1 VAEASLW
8 APHQRCDTAA
18 SVDTDEQLLQRWRE
32 GDRDAGSRLLA
43 RYINMLRA
51 YFVRRVHECDP
62 ADLVQEVFL
71 RMTLA
76 RDRFEGR
83 SLVRTYVVH
92 IARNVFREKVRELH
106 RPNGQFDP
114 LVESLAQISGHSQSS
129 ILGNDEE
136 LQLMLDAMQHI
147 EEAQLELLEL
157 HYFYDYTQAEIAEIE
172 EIPIGTVKSRIEA
185 ARRALLREFMNL
197 LGPGR
202 DAWTEDAFERGL
214 VRVRQAVLRGQPRS

>member
-1 VAEASLW
+1 M
-8 APHQRCDTAA
+8 
-18 SVDTDEQLLQRWRE
+18 DTDEQLLQRWRE

-43 RYINMLRA
+43 RYIKMLRA
-51 YFVRRVHECDP
+51 YFVRRLRECDP
-62 ADLVQEVFL
+62 ADLVQDVFL
-71 RMTLA
+71 RMTKA
-76 RDRFEGR
+76 RDRFEDR
-83 SLVRTYVVH
+83 SSVKTYVLH

-106 RPNGQFDP
+106 RPNGKFDP
-114 LVESLAQISGHSQSS
+114 LVESLAQINGHSQSS

-157 HYFYDYTQAEIAEIE
+157 HYFYDYTQVEIAEIV
-172 EIPIGTVKSRIEA
+172 EIPVGTVKSRTEA

-202 DAWTEDAFERGL
+202 EAWTEDAFDRGL
-214 VRVRQAVLRGQPRS
+214 VRVREAVLRSQRRS

>member
-1 VAEASLW
+1 MAELGLW
-8 APHQRCDTAA
+8 APRQRRDTAV

-51 YFVRRVHECDP
+51 YFVRRVRECDP

-71 RMTLA
+71 RMTIA

-83 SLVRTYVVH
+83 SSVRTYVVH

-114 LVESLAQISGHSQSS
+114 LVESLARVSGHSQSS

-157 HYFYDYTQAEIAEIE
+157 HYFYDYTQAEIAELLA
-172 EIPIGTVKSRIEA
+172 IPSGTVKSRIEA
-185 ARRALLREFMNL
+185 ARRALLREFMNV
-197 LGPGR
+197 LGSGR
-202 DAWTEDAFERGL
+202 ETWTEDALDRGL
-214 VRVRQAVLRGQPRS
+214 VRVREAVLRGQRRS